1 MAKREDWTSFGI
13 SGSGK
18 SRKNSLSNV
27 ATSCT
32 PVSIERVICPPRSN
46 SSRNWKKRKIPDYS
60 ENNSYQISIS
70 VDQRAAKLWS
80 IKL

>member
-1 MAKREDWTSFGI
+1 MGASFQKHCNVRIDILTDMEIEISYLKYKILLCMAKREDWTSFGI

-46 SSRNWKKRKIPDYS
+46 SSLN
-60 ENNSYQISIS
+60 
-70 VDQRAAKLWS
+70 
-80 IKL
+80 

>member
-1 MAKREDWTSFGI
+1 MIQQTFFEKYYFGITMIKVGNIILLCMAKREDWTSFGI

-46 SSRNWKKRKIPDYS
+46 SSLN
-60 ENNSYQISIS
+60 
-70 VDQRAAKLWS
+70 
-80 IKL
+80 